1 MNTKKPRFCR
11 RCGIELHDFGPNQ
24 RLCDDCCLILR
35 SCGEDQL
42 LHLSRVA
49 DWAGMTY
56 GKFMAKPPVARAA
69 LIAAYDRHHAE

>member
-1 MNTKKPRFCR
+1 MASEKPTPKRS
-11 RCGIELHDFGPNQ
+11 PA
-24 RLCDDCCLILR
+24 R

-49 DWAGMTY
+49 DWAGLSY
-56 GKFMAKPPVARAA
+56 GKFMAKPPEVRAA